1 MAFIGKAKKDDA
13 KKVVKAK
20 KTEKKQRIPVS
31 GNRDVLTAR
40 GKETGWVYRWVN
52 DTNHRILTFKEGGFE
67 HVDSTDIDIGSI
79 GVDNPSIVG
88 GIVSKEVGQGTT
100 AYLMRIKQE
109 FYDEDQKV
117 KTSKVDATEEAL
129 NEKLRELTGRYG
141 GIEINR

>member
-117 KTSKVDATEEAL
+117 KVSKVDATEEAL

>member
-1 MAFIGKAKKDDA
+1 MAFIGKAKKDSA
-13 KKVVKAK
+13 TKVVKTK
-20 KTEKKQRIPVS
+20 KTERKQRIPVS

>member
-1 MAFIGKAKKDDA
+1 MAFIGKAKKETA
-13 KKVVKAK
+13 VKAK

-40 GKETGWVYRWVN
+40 GKEAGWVYRWVN

-67 HVDSTDIDIGSI
+67 HANSSDIDIGSI

-88 GIVSKEVGQGTT
+88 GIVSKDVGQGTT

-117 KTSKVDATEEAL
+117 KVSKVDATEEAL
-129 NEKLRELTGRYG
+129 NEKLRELSGRYG
-141 GIEINR
+141 GIEINH